1 MAKEKRSYR
10 RRYVLE
16 LTDAQIGILLMALEY
31 QINLAEENR
40 SYNTQRRIDYMGEL
54 YHKMAEIRGAG
65 LKSIRNES

>member
-1 MAKEKRSYR
+1 
-10 RRYVLE
+10 
-16 LTDAQIGILLMALEY
+16 MALEY